1 MRKSSVKGCKIKQ
14 KWLQEPVPVEGTHSR
29 ADEKIVVIEQSF
41 LIVALKQSFQ
51 AEPIVLYST
60 GPINNSNQTPPPG

>member
-1 MRKSSVKGCKIKQ
+1 
-14 KWLQEPVPVEGTHSR
+14 VPVEGTHSR